1 MLVKCTAQTC
11 IHYRN
16 GMCTSE
22 SIEMIDFEYYL
33 TIENKKRE
41 ISDDEM
47 KCSTYKS
54 IYTAS
59 WKFILFIWYLKQKET
74 FLFL

>member
-1 MLVKCTAQTC
+1 MLVKCTAKTC
-11 IHYRN
+11 VHCTN

-22 SIEMIDFEYYL
+22 SIEMIDFEYYS
-33 TIENKKRE
+33 TIENKRRE

-59 WKFILFIWYLKQKET
+59 
-74 FLFL
+74 